1 MPTTLMTPD
10 EVRKAIRQRTIERI
24 SIMRSRPKI
33 TLYDKNWRNP
43 VPIMG
48 EVTASFEEKLNDTGE
63 GDLTLFGNH
72 KVREWIIEE
81 LGDDE
86 DLHIRVQMA
95 GKEWTGKAVSITN
108 RGDDKGFE
116 YIDIKFQHEYQ
127 HCKRITCY
135 SNPLLPAELQ
145 APKIWAYAGPS
156 IFGIKTLIFLNLLR
170 RFGPLWGLPENLF
183 DPSSWAS
190 NLNPANW
197 PIVVIPGDFFGDTS
211 MWQVITTRFGNLHD
225 VIAPV
230 LADAGLQV
238 VVKRWFPGMPQPA
251 PNHFILTEP
260 TLTIDVVDKSG
271 YRGKNGNIFDGLL
284 HLVTD
289 IADDLI
295 NEVVTE
301 VAGAPNPPEY
311 SLSGHLGTN
320 PQRPF
325 VTWRNA
331 QRTGVS
337 GIGQWQATVHK
348 ALAGAIVTGG
358 HSPDWVNAGLKL
370 IANAILGYI
379 GAMFGNAGLALGI
392 FDSVIEDVVLAFHRM
407 ANPMRQNRMGIRGPG
422 YGEWWEA
429 SGGTGASLSA
439 LMAIRAGF
447 DKTKAYRSYKVS
459 VVNFAPWRVG
469 EHFDLGDRT
478 AVEIG
483 KRGTYYIDHVYGLK
497 LSWSRDQDP
506 RYDIAIG
513 DDRKEQTPGA
523 MLSRQVE
530 GLKAMLQAVGVS
542 S

>member
-1 MPTTLMTPD
+1 MADLMTPD
-10 EVRKAIRQRTIERI
+10 EVRRIIRQRTIERI
-24 SIMRSRPKI
+24 SIMRARPKV

-48 EVTASFEEKLNDTGE
+48 EVAASFEEKLNDTGE

-72 KVREWIIEE
+72 KVREWVIEQ

-95 GKEWTGKAVSITN
+95 GKEWTGKASSITN
-108 RGDDKGFE
+108 RGDEKGFE
-116 YIDIKFQHEYQ
+116 YIEIKFKHEYE
-127 HCKRITCY
+127 HMKKIVCY

-145 APKIWAYAGPS
+145 APKIWSYAGS
-156 IFGIKTLIFLNLLR
+156 SVRGIKSLIFLNLMR
-170 RFGPLWGLPENLF
+170 RFGPLWGLPEDLF
-183 DPSSWAS
+183 DPSSWLA

-197 PIVVIPGDFFGDTS
+197 PIVVLPSVGFFSDTS

-225 VIAPV
+225 VIAPC
-230 LADAGLQV
+230 LALAGLQV

-251 PNHFILTEP
+251 PDHFILTES

-271 YRGKNGNIFDGLL
+271 YRGKAGNIIDGLT
-284 HLVTD
+284 HLVTE

-295 NEVVTE
+295 NQVVTA
-301 VAGAPNPPEY
+301 VVGAPNPAKY
-311 SLSGHLGTN
+311 SLSGFLGTD
-320 PQRPF
+320 PERPF

-407 ANPMRQNRMGIRGPG
+407 ANPVRQNRMGIRGPG

-439 LMAIRAGF
+439 LQAIQTGF
-447 DKTKAYRSYKVS
+447 DKTKAYRSYQVS

-497 LSWSRDQDP
+497 LSWGRDQDP

-513 DDRKEQTPGA
+513 DDRREQTPGA

-530 GLKAMLQAVGVS
+530 GLKAMLQSIGVAS
-542 S
+542 